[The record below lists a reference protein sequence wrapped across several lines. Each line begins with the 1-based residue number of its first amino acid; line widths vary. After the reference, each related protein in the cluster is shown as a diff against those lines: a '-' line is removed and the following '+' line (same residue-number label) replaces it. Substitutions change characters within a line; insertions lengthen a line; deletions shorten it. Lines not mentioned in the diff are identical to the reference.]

1 MCAAEEML
9 CPIVVFDT
17 PFPEN
22 WQALPLFWQGLP
34 KKWQGLPVM
43 LNAGGDDAETYLYSL
58 RPCAKLFMRWCEPK
72 NGFGAKCARRLEN
85 PAVLA
90 DVSKR
95 LADNGSLGGGFCLK

>member
-1 MCAAEEML
+1 M
-9 CPIVVFDT
+9 VFGT

-58 RPCAKLFMRWCEPK
+58 RPCAK
-72 NGFGAKCARRLEN
+72 RLEN

-95 LADNGSLGGGFCLK
+95 LADNGSSEGGFCLK